1 VNRLK
6 AKLAIKQVDLEAEHQ
21 GHQNSEEVLRAQVVE
36 SEKRKEDALAALKE
50 ASEKSDDLKRDFE
63 GIRVL
68 LYFLSLS
75 VGFLIFVFGITS
87 SLEEK
92 QETLRRS

>member
-1 VNRLK
+1 L
-6 AKLAIKQVDLEAEHQ
+6 
-21 GHQNSEEVLRAQVVE
+21 EEVLRAQVVE

-75 VGFLIFVFGITS
+75 VGFLIFVFGIAS

-92 QETLRRS
+92 QETLGRS